1 MKSKIVPQEI
11 EPKSDK
17 YKFLFIL
24 NLDLFAKNAAIADP
38 AKTAIK
44 LPILKAIWNTK
55 LLLCKL
61 GFFCARYIPKI
72 KKNITK

>member
-24 NLDLFAKNAAIADP
+24 NFDLFAKNAAIVDP

-44 LPILKAIWNTK
+44 LPTLKAI
-55 LLLCKL
+55 
-61 GFFCARYIPKI
+61 
-72 KKNITK
+72 